1 LGAIWKKLFIQIHNY
16 ASTKQMKPMSQ
27 ETPVQKKI
35 NIKFLSL
42 AVICIILAASL
53 VGVSA
58 VYLSNQGQLSEKD
71 STIASLNDDISALQL
86 QLSQIPNSTSTYL
99 AQIAY
104 LNQQLDDA
112 NASYT
117 SINAAYSNL
126 LQIVQMRSS
135 GVMYEGPFIQEANTT
150 TILYNNPVDYAG
162 VVVIQ
167 TTANSTSTYAQVMY
181 TFGNYNFDYNQTLG
195 TSGTAAFPILPGDVL
210 LVIGNLDGTDINAVN
225 ATATYYF

>member
-1 LGAIWKKLFIQIHNY
+1 
-16 ASTKQMKPMSQ
+16 MKPMSQ
-27 ETPVQKKI
+27 ETPVQKKSS
-35 NIKFLSL
+35 IKFL
-42 AVICIILAASL
+42 AVIVICIILAVSL

-86 QLSQIPNSTSTYL
+86 QLSQVPNATSTYVE
-99 AQIAY
+99 QIAY
-104 LNQQLDDA
+104 LNQQLANLNQQLDDA

-117 SINAAYSNL
+117 SVSEAYSSL

-135 GVMYEGPFIQEANTT
+135 GIMYEGPFIQEANTT

-162 VVVIQ
+162 LVVVQ
-167 TTANSTSTYAQVMY
+167 TTANLTSTFAQVMY

-195 TSGTAAFPILPGDVL
+195 ANGTAAFPILPGDVL
-210 LVIGNLDGTDINAVN
+210 LVIGNLDGQDSNAVN

>member
-1 LGAIWKKLFIQIHNY
+1 
-16 ASTKQMKPMSQ
+16 MKPMSQ

-126 LQIVQMRSS
+126 LQIVQLRS
-135 GVMYEGPFIQEANTT
+135 
-150 TILYNNPVDYAG
+150 
-162 VVVIQ
+162 
-167 TTANSTSTYAQVMY
+167 STYAQVMY

>member
-1 LGAIWKKLFIQIHNY
+1 
-16 ASTKQMKPMSQ
+16 MSQ

-71 STIASLNDDISALQL
+71 STIASLNDDISA
-86 QLSQIPNSTSTYL
+86 YL
-99 AQIAY
+99 AQITY

-167 TTANSTSTYAQVMY
+167 TTANFDLCTSNVH
-181 TFGNYNFDYNQTLG
+181 FWEL
-195 TSGTAAFPILPGDVL
+195 
-210 LVIGNLDGTDINAVN
+210 
-225 ATATYYF
+225 